1 MRLMSFFLTVAQVT
15 DRSKTVTRRLG
26 WRFIKPGDH
35 VQAVVKS
42 RGRKHGEA
50 IRPLAVLVVTG
61 VRRERL
67 DALTPSEVVR
77 EGFPDGNVDAFLE
90 MFCAANDCGLAQEV
104 TVIDF
109 AFV

>member
-1 MRLMSFFLTVAQVT
+1 MSFFLTVAQIT

-26 WRFIKPGDH
+26 WRFMKPGD
-35 VQAVVKS
+35 QIQGVVKS

-50 IRPLAVLVVTG
+50 IRPLAVLTVTG

-67 DALTPSEVVR
+67 DAITSTEVVR
-77 EGFPDGNVDAFLE
+77 EGFPDGDVGRFLE

-109 AFV
+109 EFA